1 MLLLKNL
8 IIVKKKD
15 ATLTLRWQKPHTL
28 LVCGFYLICT
38 RFRMPPLTIFTA
50 PVIPDIENNELRQQ
64 LQQVIDLKTKPLGAL
79 GRLEALALQLGMI
92 QETTTPQIHQP
103 QIRVFAADHG
113 LTKHGTS
120 AFPSAVTAQMVYNFL
135 QGGAAINVLARQHNI
150 ELKVVD
156 AGVDADFS
164 NSPFKDHPQL
174 LDHKVRHGSRDA
186 LTEPAMTEAECLAA
200 LEGGINVVKNMAGNL
215 LIVGEMGIGNTSA
228 ASLLLAR
235 LGDLSIADCIGRGTG
250 LDDAGLQHK
259 ASILTQVL
267 EHHSEAQAPLE
278 VLATLGGLEIAMM
291 AGALM
296 QAASER
302 RILLIDGFIA
312 SSALLVAER
321 LAPGVAQFAIFA
333 HHSVEPGHT
342 HLLKL
347 LDAEPL
353 LNMGMRLGEGS
364 GAALAFPLLQSAC
377 AIINEMASFSDAGI
391 SEQSK

>member
-1 MLLLKNL
+1 M
-8 IIVKKKD
+8 I
-15 ATLTLRWQKPHTL
+15 ALTK
-28 LVCGFYLICT
+28 
-38 RFRMPPLTIFTA
+38 FTA
-50 PVIPDIENNELRQQ
+50 PAIPNIDNNDLRQQ
-64 LQQVIDLKTKPLGAL
+64 LQQIIDLKTKPLGAL
-79 GRLEALALQLGMI
+79 GRLESLALQLGMI
-92 QETTTPQIHQP
+92 QGTTTPQIDQP
-103 QIRVFAADHG
+103 QIRVFAANHG

-156 AGVDADFS
+156 AGVDTDFS
-164 NSPFKDHPQL
+164 NSAFKDHPQL
-174 LDHKVRHGSRDA
+174 LDYKVRYGSRDA
-186 LTEPAMTEAECLAA
+186 LTEPAMTEAECLVA
-200 LEGGINVVKNMAGNL
+200 LESGMKVVQNMAGNL

-235 LGDLSIADCIGRGTG
+235 LGDLSLADCIGRGTG

-259 ASILTQVL
+259 ANILTQVL
-267 EHHSEAQAPLE
+267 ERHSKARAPFD
-278 VLATLGGLEIAMM
+278 VLAALGGLEIAMM
-291 AGALM
+291 AGALI

-321 LAPGVAQFAIFA
+321 LAPGVAQYAIFS
-333 HHSVEPGHT
+333 HHSVEPGHA

-347 LDAEPL
+347 LNAEPL

-364 GAALAFPLLQSAC
+364 GAALAYPLLQSAC
-377 AIINEMASFSDAGI
+377 AIINEMASFNDAGI

>member
-1 MLLLKNL
+1 MNTF
-8 IIVKKKD
+8 I
-15 ATLTLRWQKPHTL
+15 AP
-28 LVCGFYLICT
+28 
-38 RFRMPPLTIFTA
+38 TIA
-50 PVIPDIENNELRQQ
+50 NIENNELCQQ
-64 LQQVIDLKTKPLGAL
+64 LQQIVDQKTKPLGAL
-79 GRLEALALQLGMI
+79 GRLETLAVHLGMI
-92 QETTTPQIHQP
+92 QGTTTPQITQP

-120 AFPSAVTAQMVYNFL
+120 AYPSAVTAQMVYNFL
-135 QGGAAINVLARQHNI
+135 QGGAAINVLARQHDI

-156 AGVDADFS
+156 AGVDADFA
-164 NSPFKDHPQL
+164 NSPFKDHAQL
-174 LDHKVRHGSRDA
+174 LDYKVRHRSRDA
-186 LTEPAMTEAECLAA
+186 LSEPAMTAEECLAA
-200 LEGGINVVKNMAGNL
+200 LENGMDVVKNMAGNL

-228 ASLLLAR
+228 ASLLLAK
-235 LGDLSIADCIGRGTG
+235 LGDIPIDACIGRGTG

-267 EHHSEAQAPLE
+267 ARHSEAQTPFDI
-278 VLATLGGLEIAMM
+278 LAALGGLEIAMM

-312 SSALLVAER
+312 SSALLAAER
-321 LAPGVAQFAIFA
+321 LAPGVAQYAVFA

-347 LDAEPL
+347 LNAEPL

-364 GAALAFPLLQSAC
+364 GAALAYPLLQSAC
-377 AIINEMASFSDAGI
+377 AIINEMASFNDAGI
-391 SEQSK
+391 SGQNS

>member
-1 MLLLKNL
+1 MNTF
-8 IIVKKKD
+8 I
-15 ATLTLRWQKPHTL
+15 AP
-28 LVCGFYLICT
+28 
-38 RFRMPPLTIFTA
+38 TIA
-50 PVIPDIENNELRQQ
+50 NIENNELRQQ
-64 LQQVIDLKTKPLGAL
+64 LQQIVDKKTKPLGAL
-79 GRLEALALQLGMI
+79 GRLETLAVQLGLI
-92 QETTTPQIHQP
+92 QGTTTPQITQP

-120 AFPSAVTAQMVYNFL
+120 AYPSAVTAQMVYNFL
-135 QGGAAINVLARQHNI
+135 QGGAAINVLARQHDI

-156 AGVDADFS
+156 AGVDADFA
-164 NSPFKDHPQL
+164 NSPFKDHAQL
-174 LDHKVRHGSRDA
+174 LDYKVRHGSRDA
-186 LTEPAMTEAECLAA
+186 LSEPAMTAEECLAA
-200 LEGGINVVKNMAGNL
+200 LENGMKVVENSVGNL
-215 LIVGEMGIGNTSA
+215 LVVGEMGIGNTSA

-235 LGDLSIADCIGRGTG
+235 LGDIPLDECIGRGTG
-250 LDDAGLQHK
+250 LDDAGLKHK

-267 EHHSEAQAPLE
+267 ARHSEAQTPFDI
-278 VLATLGGLEIAMM
+278 LAALGGLEIAMM

-321 LAPGVAQFAIFA
+321 LAPGVAQYAVFA

-347 LDAEPL
+347 LNAEPL

-364 GAALAFPLLQSAC
+364 GAALAYPLLQSAC
-377 AIINEMASFSDAGI
+377 AIINEMASFNDAGI
-391 SEQSK
+391 SGQNS

>member
-1 MLLLKNL
+1 MNTF
-8 IIVKKKD
+8 I
-15 ATLTLRWQKPHTL
+15 AP
-28 LVCGFYLICT
+28 
-38 RFRMPPLTIFTA
+38 TIA
-50 PVIPDIENNELRQQ
+50 NIENNELYQQ
-64 LQQVIDLKTKPLGAL
+64 LQQIVDQKTKPLGAL
-79 GRLEALALQLGMI
+79 GRLETLAVQLGLI
-92 QETTTPQIHQP
+92 QDTTTPQITQP

-120 AFPSAVTAQMVYNFL
+120 AYPSAVTAQMVYNFL
-135 QGGAAINVLARQHNI
+135 QGGAAINVLARQHDI

-156 AGVDADFS
+156 AGVDADFA
-164 NSPFKDHPQL
+164 NSPFKDHAQL
-174 LDHKVRHGSRDA
+174 LDYKVRHRSRDA
-186 LTEPAMTEAECLAA
+186 LSEPAMTAEECLAA
-200 LEGGINVVKNMAGNL
+200 LENGMDVVKSMAGNL

-235 LGDLSIADCIGRGTG
+235 LGDIPLDECIGRGTG
-250 LDDAGLQHK
+250 LDDAGLKHK

-267 EHHSEAQAPLE
+267 ARHSEAQTPFDI
-278 VLATLGGLEIAMM
+278 LAALGGLEIAMM

-321 LAPGVAQFAIFA
+321 LAPGVAQYAVFA

-347 LDAEPL
+347 LNAEPL

-364 GAALAFPLLQSAC
+364 GAALAYPLLQSAC
-377 AIINEMASFSDAGI
+377 AIINEMASFNDAGI
-391 SEQSK
+391 SGQNS

>member
-1 MLLLKNL
+1 MNTF
-8 IIVKKKD
+8 I
-15 ATLTLRWQKPHTL
+15 AP
-28 LVCGFYLICT
+28 
-38 RFRMPPLTIFTA
+38 TIA
-50 PVIPDIENNELRQQ
+50 NIENNELYQQ
-64 LQQVIDLKTKPLGAL
+64 LQQIVDQKTKPLGAL
-79 GRLEALALQLGMI
+79 GRLETLAVHLGLI
-92 QETTTPQIHQP
+92 QGTTTPQITQP

-120 AFPSAVTAQMVYNFL
+120 AYPSAVTAQMVYNFL
-135 QGGAAINVLARQHNI
+135 QGGAAINVLARQHDI

-156 AGVDADFS
+156 AGVDADFA
-164 NSPFKDHPQL
+164 NSPFKDHAQL
-174 LDHKVRHGSRDA
+174 LDYKVRHRSRDA
-186 LTEPAMTEAECLAA
+186 LSEPAMTAEECLAA
-200 LEGGINVVKNMAGNL
+200 LENGMDVVKSMAGNL

-235 LGDLSIADCIGRGTG
+235 LGDIPLDECIGRGTG
-250 LDDAGLQHK
+250 LDDAGLKHK

-267 EHHSEAQAPLE
+267 ARHSEAQTPFDI
-278 VLATLGGLEIAMM
+278 LAALGGLEIAMM

-321 LAPGVAQFAIFA
+321 LAPGVAQYAVFA

-347 LDAEPL
+347 LNAEPL

-364 GAALAFPLLQSAC
+364 GAALAYPLLQSAC
-377 AIINEMASFSDAGI
+377 AIINEMASFNDAGI
-391 SEQSK
+391 SGQNS

>member
-1 MLLLKNL
+1 M
-8 IIVKKKD
+8 
-15 ATLTLRWQKPHTL
+15 
-28 LVCGFYLICT
+28 
-38 RFRMPPLTIFTA
+38 TIFTA
-50 PVIPDIENNELRQQ
+50 PTIANIENDELRLQ
-64 LQQVIDLKTKPLGAL
+64 LQQIIDLKTKPLGAL
-79 GRLEALALQLGMI
+79 GRIEALAVQLGMI
-92 QETTTPQIHQP
+92 QGTITPHIEQA

-120 AFPSAVTAQMVYNFL
+120 AFPSAVTAQMVHNFL

-156 AGVDADFS
+156 AGVDAYFA
-164 NSPFKDHPQL
+164 PHPKL
-174 LDHKVRHGSRDA
+174 LDYKVRYGSRDA
-186 LTEPAMTEAECLAA
+186 LTEPAMIEKECLAA
-200 LEGGINVVKNMAGNL
+200 LKNGMKVVKNLAGNL

-250 LDDAGLQHK
+250 LDDAGLEHK
-259 ASILTQVL
+259 TDILTQVL
-267 EHHSEAQAPLE
+267 ERHQQAQAPFD
-278 VLATLGGLEIAMM
+278 VLAALGGLEIAMM
-291 AGALM
+291 AGALI

-321 LAPGVAQFAIFA
+321 LAPGVAQYAVFA
-333 HHSVEPGHT
+333 HHSVEPGHA
-342 HLLKL
+342 HLLKSL
-347 LDAEPL
+347 NAEPL

-364 GAALAFPLLQSAC
+364 GAALAYPLLQSAC

-391 SEQSK
+391 SEQNN

>member
-1 MLLLKNL
+1 M
-8 IIVKKKD
+8 
-15 ATLTLRWQKPHTL
+15 TT
-28 LVCGFYLICT
+28 
-38 RFRMPPLTIFTA
+38 FTA
-50 PVIPDIENNELRQQ
+50 PTIPNIENNELRQQ
-64 LQQVIDLKTKPLGAL
+64 LQQIIDQKTKPLGAL
-79 GRLEALALQLGMI
+79 GRLETLAVQLGMI
-92 QETTTPQIHQP
+92 QGTTAPHINQP

-120 AFPSAVTAQMVYNFL
+120 AYPSAVTAQMVYNFL
-135 QGGAAINVLARQHNI
+135 QGGAAINVLARQHHM

-156 AGVDADFS
+156 AGVNADFA
-164 NSPFKDHPQL
+164 NSPFKDHAQL
-174 LDHKVRHGSRDA
+174 LDYKVRHGSRDA
-186 LTEPAMTEAECLAA
+186 LSEPAMTAEECLAA
-200 LEGGINVVKNMAGNL
+200 LENGMDVVKSMAGNL
-215 LIVGEMGIGNTSA
+215 LVVGEMGIGNTSA

-235 LGDLSIADCIGRGTG
+235 LGDIPLDECIGRGTG
-250 LDDAGLQHK
+250 LDDAGLKHK

-267 EHHSEAQAPLE
+267 ARHSEAQTPFDI
-278 VLATLGGLEIAMM
+278 LAALGGLEIAMM

-321 LAPGVAQFAIFA
+321 LAPGVAQYAVFA

-347 LDAEPL
+347 LNAEPL

-364 GAALAFPLLQSAC
+364 GAALAYPLLQSAC
-377 AIINEMASFSDAGI
+377 AIINEMASFNDAGI
-391 SEQSK
+391 SGQNS

>member
-1 MLLLKNL
+1 M
-8 IIVKKKD
+8 
-15 ATLTLRWQKPHTL
+15 TT
-28 LVCGFYLICT
+28 
-38 RFRMPPLTIFTA
+38 FTA
-50 PVIPDIENNELRQQ
+50 PTIANIENNDLRQQ
-64 LQQVIDLKTKPLGAL
+64 LQQIIDLKTKPLGAL
-79 GRLEALALQLGMI
+79 GRLEMLALQLGMI
-92 QETTTPQIHQP
+92 QGTLTPHIHQP

-120 AFPSAVTAQMVYNFL
+120 AYPSAVTAQMVYNFL
-135 QGGAAINVLARQHNI
+135 QGGAAINVLARQHSI

-156 AGVDADFS
+156 AGVDTDFE
-164 NSPFKDHPQL
+164 PHPQL
-174 LDHKVRHGSRDA
+174 LNYKVRHGSRDA

-200 LEGGINVVKNMAGNL
+200 LKNGMKVAEDLAGNL

-235 LGDLSIADCIGRGTG
+235 LGDVPIADCIGRGTG

-259 ASILTQVL
+259 TDILTQVL
-267 EHHSEAQAPLE
+267 ARHNEAHSPLDA
-278 VLATLGGLEIAMM
+278 LAALGGLEIAMM
-291 AGALM
+291 AGALI

-321 LAPGVAQFAIFA
+321 LSPGVTQYAIFA
-333 HHSVEPGHT
+333 HHSVEPGHA

-347 LDAEPL
+347 LNAEPL

-364 GAALAFPLLQSAC
+364 GAALAYPLLQSAC

-391 SEQSK
+391 SEQNK

>member
-1 MLLLKNL
+1 MNPFIAPTIPSLEN
-8 IIVKKKD
+8 D
-15 ATLTLRWQKPHTL
+15 A
-28 LVCGFYLICT
+28 
-38 RFRMPPLTIFTA
+38 
-50 PVIPDIENNELRQQ
+50 LRQQ
-64 LQQVIDLKTKPLGAL
+64 LQRIIDLKTKPLGAL
-79 GRLEALALQLGMI
+79 GRLETLAVQLGLI
-92 QETTTPQIHQP
+92 QGTTTPHIEQP

-120 AFPSAVTAQMVYNFL
+120 AYPSAVTAQMVYNFL
-135 QGGAAINVLARQHNI
+135 QGGAAINVLARQHDI

-156 AGVDADFS
+156 AGVDADFAH
-164 NSPFKDHPQL
+164 SPFKDHAQL
-174 LDHKVRHGSRDA
+174 LDYKVRHGSRDA
-186 LTEPAMTEAECLAA
+186 LTEPAMTAEECLAA
-200 LEGGINVVKNMAGNL
+200 LENGMDVVKNMVGNL

-228 ASLLLAR
+228 ASLLLAK
-235 LGDLSIADCIGRGTG
+235 LGDIPIDACIGRGTG

-267 EHHSEAQAPLE
+267 ARHSEAQAPFDI
-278 VLATLGGLEIAMM
+278 LAALGGLEIAMM

-312 SSALLVAER
+312 SSALLAAER
-321 LAPGVAQFAIFA
+321 LAPGVAQYAVFA

-347 LDAEPL
+347 LNAEPL

-364 GAALAFPLLQSAC
+364 GAALAYPLLQSAC
-377 AIINEMASFSDAGI
+377 AVINEMASFNDAGI
-391 SEQSK
+391 SGQNS

>member
-1 MLLLKNL
+1 MNTF
-8 IIVKKKD
+8 I
-15 ATLTLRWQKPHTL
+15 AP
-28 LVCGFYLICT
+28 
-38 RFRMPPLTIFTA
+38 TIA
-50 PVIPDIENNELRQQ
+50 NIENNELYQQ
-64 LQQVIDLKTKPLGAL
+64 LQQIVDQKTKPLGAL
-79 GRLEALALQLGMI
+79 GRLETLAVQLGLI
-92 QETTTPQIHQP
+92 QDTTTPQITQP

-120 AFPSAVTAQMVYNFL
+120 AYPSAVTAQMVVNFL
-135 QGGAAINVLARQHNI
+135 QGGAAINVLARQHHM

-156 AGVDADFS
+156 AGVDADFA
-164 NSPFKDHPQL
+164 NSPFKDHAQL
-174 LDHKVRHGSRDA
+174 LDYKVRHGSRDA
-186 LTEPAMTEAECLAA
+186 LSEPAMTAEECLAA
-200 LEGGINVVKNMAGNL
+200 LENGMDVVKNMAGNL

-235 LGDLSIADCIGRGTG
+235 LGDIPLDECIGRGTG
-250 LDDAGLQHK
+250 LDDAGLKHK

-267 EHHSEAQAPLE
+267 ARHSEAQTPFDI
-278 VLATLGGLEIAMM
+278 LAALGGLEIAMM

-312 SSALLVAER
+312 SSALLAAER
-321 LAPGVAQFAIFA
+321 LAPGVAQYAVFA

-347 LDAEPL
+347 LNAEPL

-364 GAALAFPLLQSAC
+364 GAALAYPLLQSAC
-377 AIINEMASFSDAGI
+377 AIINEMASFNDAGI
-391 SEQSK
+391 SGQNS

>member
-1 MLLLKNL
+1 MTTFTPP
-8 IIVKKKD
+8 II
-15 ATLTLRWQKPHTL
+15 TN
-28 LVCGFYLICT
+28 
-38 RFRMPPLTIFTA
+38 
-50 PVIPDIENNELRQQ
+50 IENNELRQQ
-64 LQQVIDLKTKPLGAL
+64 LQQIIDLKTKPLGAL
-79 GRLEALALQLGMI
+79 GRLETLALQLGMI
-92 QETTTPQIHQP
+92 QGTTSPHINQP

-156 AGVDADFS
+156 AGVDANFD

-174 LDHKVRHGSRDA
+174 LDYKVRYGSRDA
-186 LTEPAMTEAECLAA
+186 LTEPAMTEQECLAA
-200 LEGGINVVKNMAGNL
+200 LENGMNVVKGMVGNL

-228 ASLLLAR
+228 ASLLLAK

-250 LDDAGLQHK
+250 LDDAGLAHK
-259 ASILTQVL
+259 HHILTQVL
-267 EHHSEAQAPLE
+267 ERHSEAQAPLE
-278 VLATLGGLEIAMM
+278 VLASLGGLEIAMM
-291 AGALM
+291 AGALI

-321 LAPGVAQFAIFA
+321 LAPGVAQYAIFA
-333 HHSVEPGHT
+333 HHSVEPGHA

-347 LDAEPL
+347 LNAEPL
-353 LNMGMRLGEGS
+353 LDMGIRLGEGS
-364 GAALAFPLLQSAC
+364 GAALAYPLLQSAC

>member
-1 MLLLKNL
+1 M
-8 IIVKKKD
+8 I
-15 ATLTLRWQKPHTL
+15 T
-28 LVCGFYLICT
+28 
-38 RFRMPPLTIFTA
+38 FTA
-50 PVIPDIENNELRQQ
+50 PTIANIENNDLRQQ
-64 LQQVIDLKTKPLGAL
+64 LQQIIDLKTKPLGAL

-92 QETTTPQIHQP
+92 QGTLTPHIEQP

-156 AGVDADFS
+156 AGVDADFA

-174 LDHKVRHGSRDA
+174 LNYKVRHGSRDA

-200 LEGGINVVKNMAGNL
+200 LKNGMKVAENLAGNL

-235 LGDLSIADCIGRGTG
+235 LGDVPIADCIGRGTG

-259 ASILTQVL
+259 TDILTQVL
-267 EHHSEAQAPLE
+267 ARHNEVQSPLE
-278 VLATLGGLEIAMM
+278 VLAALGGLEIAMM
-291 AGALM
+291 AGALI

-312 SSALLVAER
+312 SSALLAAEH
-321 LAPGVAQFAIFA
+321 LAPGVAQYAIFA
-333 HHSVEPGHT
+333 HHSVEPGHA

-347 LDAEPL
+347 LNAEPL
-353 LNMGMRLGEGS
+353 LDMGMRLGEGS
-364 GAALAFPLLQSAC
+364 GAALAYPLLQSAC

-391 SEQSK
+391 SEQNN

>member
-1 MLLLKNL
+1 MNTF
-8 IIVKKKD
+8 I
-15 ATLTLRWQKPHTL
+15 AP
-28 LVCGFYLICT
+28 
-38 RFRMPPLTIFTA
+38 TIA
-50 PVIPDIENNELRQQ
+50 NIENNELYQQ
-64 LQQVIDLKTKPLGAL
+64 LQQIVDQKTKPLGAL
-79 GRLEALALQLGMI
+79 GRLETLAVQLGLI
-92 QETTTPQIHQP
+92 QDTTTPQITQP

-120 AFPSAVTAQMVYNFL
+120 AYPSAVTAQMVYNFL
-135 QGGAAINVLARQHNI
+135 QGGAAINVLARQHDI

-156 AGVDADFS
+156 AGVDADFA
-164 NSPFKDHPQL
+164 NSPFKDHAQL
-174 LDHKVRHGSRDA
+174 LDYKVRHRSRDA
-186 LTEPAMTEAECLAA
+186 LSEPAMTAEECLAA
-200 LEGGINVVKNMAGNL
+200 LENGMKVVENSVGNL
-215 LIVGEMGIGNTSA
+215 LVVGEMGIGNTSA

-235 LGDLSIADCIGRGTG
+235 LGDIPLDECIGRGTG
-250 LDDAGLQHK
+250 LDDAGLKHK

-267 EHHSEAQAPLE
+267 ARHSEAQTPFDI
-278 VLATLGGLEIAMM
+278 LAALGGLEIAMM

-321 LAPGVAQFAIFA
+321 LAPGVVQYAVFA

-347 LDAEPL
+347 LNAEPL

-364 GAALAFPLLQSAC
+364 GAALAYPLLQSAC
-377 AIINEMASFSDAGI
+377 AIINEMASFNDAGI
-391 SEQSK
+391 SGQNS